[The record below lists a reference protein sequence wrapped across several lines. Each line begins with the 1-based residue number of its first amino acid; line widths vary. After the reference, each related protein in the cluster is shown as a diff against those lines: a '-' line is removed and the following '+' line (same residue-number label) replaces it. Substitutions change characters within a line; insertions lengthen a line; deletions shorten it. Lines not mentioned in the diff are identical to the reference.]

1 MRKRNRPSNSM
12 KRKRKTLSDANM
24 FFRYQNFWSVF
35 LCVCA
40 DGSSDISSSH
50 SSSLSVMHIAP
61 SFVLADWQSWASF
74 VYNQIAYREFGVLG
88 GWIESAEGRRQR
100 GKCDK
105 KKIPGLCPKR
115 DVVAVVVDY
124 ATRHSNNII
133 LGLVSL
139 RSFATIQFPKSC
151 VDN

>member
-1 MRKRNRPSNSM
+1 M

-24 FFRYQNFWSVF
+24 FFRYQNFGLF
-35 LCVCA
+35 LLCVCA